1 MIANRFRGAAW
12 AGGLKVDVLDGV
24 IAIGQAT
31 RNPRL
36 VEPFIIKT

>member
-1 MIANRFRGAAW
+1 VIANRFSGAAW
-12 AGGLKVDVLDGV
+12 GGLKVDVLDGV